1 MKPRI
6 VIVILLLLFVYSSI
20 AQEDS
25 TQVEVYIR
33 SKIYF
38 QPDSVTLHCS
48 CNDGRL
54 QMLKLNSK
62 DYFSFNVKQDL
73 TCQLA
78 LYSNETYKGRLKFYG
93 SEKHLIE
100 TKREK
105 LITDTIVLEKT
116 IICVDYPAPFLL
128 QCDTVLPF
136 NRLAFNSHL
145 EILNHNPT
153 VRFGFAHN
161 VYADTCNMKAQI
173 DSIKALFFKN
183 FGNERIFE
191 DTTIQYRVLSEK
203 DLPQNWD
210 PTYPFGV
217 GDTIN
222 EETLKMVDQ
231 YIIRE
236 YYPIFYRLYVR
247 YKTTSSKN

>member
-1 MKPRI
+1 MKPNL
-6 VIVILLLLFVYSSI
+6 VIVLLLFFYSSF

-25 TQVEVYIR
+25 TQVKVYIR

-38 QPDSVTLHCS
+38 QPDSVSLHCS
-48 CNDGRL
+48 CSDGRL
-54 QMLKLNSK
+54 QRLKLNKK

-78 LYSNETYKGRLKFYG
+78 LYSNETYKGDLKFYG

-100 TKREK
+100 TKRK
-105 LITDTIVLEKT
+105 KSITDTIVLEK
-116 IICVDYPAPFLL
+116 IIIWDEYPASFLL
-128 QCDTVLPF
+128 QCDTILPF
-136 NRLAFNSHL
+136 DQLAFNSHL

-153 VRFGFAHN
+153 LRFGFARN
-161 VYADTCNMKAQI
+161 VYADTCNLKAQI
-173 DSIKALFFKN
+173 DSIQALYLKKFDK
-183 FGNERIFE
+183 ERIFE

-203 DLPQNWD
+203 ELPKNWD

-222 EETLKMVDQ
+222 EETLNDQ
-231 YIIRE
+231 NIIRE
-236 YYPIFYRLYVR
+236 YYPIFYPLYFRFKVE
-247 YKTTSSKN
+247 